1 MVSRMSYDLGYFTE
15 WGGKSWVNLVEQSLS
30 YMGDIQGKRV
40 LDIGCRYGK
49 ISALLSLMGADVTG
63 VDIHKEHIEIAEQEA
78 RKWGVNPRF
87 ILYEGSLDIFPD
99 NHFDIIFTKSVLVV
113 IPELNLFLQKIN
125 QKLKPGGMIVFI
137 ENSKGGLL
145 HYLRKIKHRNWNYD
159 YVNFFTND
167 TINTIK
173 SFFNVTIRKKI
184 FPPIYLITGKGKC

>member
-1 MVSRMSYDLGYFTE
+1 VVPGMKADLKYFTE
-15 WGGKSWVNLVEQSLS
+15 WGGKSWVNLVEQSLN

-63 VDIHKEHIEIAEQEA
+63 IDIHKEHIEIAEQEA
-78 RKWGVNPRF
+78 RKWRVNPRF
-87 ILYEGSLDIFPD
+87 ILYEGDLDIFPD
-99 NHFDIIFTKSVLVV
+99 NHFDIVFTKSVLVV
-113 IPELNLFLQKIN
+113 VPELNLFLQKIN

-173 SFFNVTIRKKI
+173 SFFNVTIKKKL